1 MLFNHRTK
9 KKRKCLVIRLGISR
23 PALALGVL
31 SRTILSPAMSNFN
44 LNLNTKVI
52 RAVRN
57 GTTISGVEVETS
69 TGARQIINVNA
80 GGKVILPCGSMCTP
94 RILFNSSIG
103 PRDQISTVASGCI
116 GVTLPAQADWINL
129 PVGQNL
135 KDHPIF
141 TLTFNT
147 PGRNATSM
155 LASDFTQPTTDID
168 LFAQASGPLV
178 QSVDQSEY
186 DERYPLFPGNL
197 QLPRSWY
204 CAHQAVLDSRCHFL
218 RCPRHRQR
226 RCYNIYHR
234 SKDSTMI
241 TPTTGLT
248 AASAISG
255 LTTGDHFVGT
265 AMMGES
271 NAGNSVV
278 GTDTKVW
285 GTDNLFVVDASI
297 HPDLVSLISVL
308 VTDLSRIHN
317 ANIET
322 AYWKYAGYRYGGC

>member
-1 MLFNHRTK
+1 
-9 KKRKCLVIRLGISR
+9 
-23 PALALGVL
+23 
-31 SRTILSPAMSNFN
+31 
-44 LNLNTKVI
+44 
-52 RAVRN
+52 
-57 GTTISGVEVETS
+57 
-69 TGARQIINVNA
+69 
-80 GGKVILPCGSMCTP
+80 
-94 RILFNSSIG
+94 
-103 PRDQISTVASGCI
+103 
-116 GVTLPAQADWINL
+116 
-129 PVGQNL
+129 
-135 KDHPIF
+135 
-141 TLTFNT
+141 
-147 PGRNATSM
+147 
-155 LASDFTQPTTDID
+155 
-168 LFAQASGPLV
+168 
-178 QSVDQSEY
+178 
-186 DERYPLFPGNL
+186 
-197 QLPRSWY
+197 
-204 CAHQAVLDSRCHFL
+204 
-218 RCPRHRQR
+218 
-226 RCYNIYHR
+226 
-234 SKDSTMI
+234 MI